1 MFKKQLRRK
10 PEKVPLRNVL
20 LADKAAIYQEKTKGK
35 YVLDGEALMYR
46 VRWWKGMKFN
56 EISEAY
62 VGYVRINYGNAD
74 IDGYVEAI
82 STKSNAHATRSK
94 SKGSSQNVIV
104 QEEN

>member
-1 MFKKQLRRK
+1 
-10 PEKVPLRNVL
+10 
-20 LADKAAIYQEKTKGK
+20 
-35 YVLDGEALMYR
+35 
-46 VRWWKGMKFN
+46 MKFN

-62 VGYVRINYGNAD
+62 VGYVRKNYGNAD